1 MMFYRGKRAL
11 KRTLA
16 RPVLLALSLIL
27 VLGLSVGGTLAFL
40 IDDTDPV
47 TNIFTPGEITTEIDE
62 DFESSLVKENVCIKN
77 TGDVDVYIRAAIVAN
92 WVDESGNI
100 IAPAKE
106 NEDYTP
112 FESEDGWVKH
122 SDGYHYWTEPVAP
135 GTSTGELIDSCQP
148 YVDAKPVGADHLQM
162 TILSQAIQA
171 EPEQAIK
178 EAWGVTISGGAVTPV
193 SGT

>member
-40 IDDTDPV
+40 IDGTDPV
-47 TNIFTPGEITTEIDE
+47 TNIFTPGEVTTEIDE
-62 DFESSLVKENVCIKN
+62 DWDKQVKKDVCIENKAES
-77 TGDVDVYIRAAIVAN
+77 DVAVYIRATIVAN
-92 WVDESGNI
+92 WVDESGDI

-106 NEDYTP
+106 GEDYTG
-112 FESEDGWVKH
+112 FTSETGWVEQ
-122 SDGYHYWTEPVAP
+122 DGYYYWTKPVAP
-135 GTSTGELIDSCQP
+135 GASTGKLIDSCQP
-148 YVDAKPVGADHLQM
+148 IANAKPEGAHHLQM

-171 EPEQAIK
+171 EPEQARID
-178 EAWGVTISGGAVTPV
+178 AGWPNIFN
-193 SGT
+193 

>member
-40 IDDTDPV
+40 IDGTASV
-47 TNIFTPGEITTEIDE
+47 INTFTPGEVTTEIDE
-62 DFESSLVKENVCIKN
+62 DFENKLVKENVRIKN
-77 TGDVDVYIRAAIVAN
+77 TGDVDVYIRATIVAN
-92 WVDESGNI
+92 WVDESGDI

-106 NEDYTP
+106 GTDYTDFTSDP
-112 FESEDGWVKH
+112 GWVEQ
-122 SDGYHYWTEPVAP
+122 DGYHYWTRPVAP
-135 GTSTGELIDSCQP
+135 DASTGKLIDSCQP
-148 YVDAKPVGADHLQM
+148 IAGAKPKGAHHLQM

-171 EPEQAIK
+171 EPEQARID
-178 EAWGVTISGGAVTPV
+178 AGWPASFN
-193 SGT
+193 

>member
-40 IDDTDPV
+40 IAGTDPV
-47 TNIFTPGEITTEIDE
+47 INIFTPGEVTTEIEEPGWDGE
-62 DFESSLVKENVCIKN
+62 VKENVTIQN
-77 TGDVDVYIRAAIVAN
+77 TGDVDVYIRATIVAN
-92 WVDESGNI
+92 WVDEKGNI

-106 NEDYTP
+106 GTDYTDFTSDP
-112 FESEDGWVKH
+112 GWVEQ
-122 SDGYHYWTEPVAP
+122 DGYYYWTEPVAP
-135 GTSTGELIDSCQP
+135 GASTGKLIDSCQP
-148 YVDAKPVGADHLQM
+148 YADAKPEGADHLQM

-171 EPEQAIK
+171 EPEQARID
-178 EAWGVTISGGAVTPV
+178 AGWPTSFN
-193 SGT
+193 

>member
-77 TGDVDVYIRAAIVAN
+77 TGDVDVYIRATWTAN
-92 WVDESGNI
+92 WVDETGYI
-100 IAPAKE
+100 VAPAVQD
-106 NEDYTP
+106 EDYEVTDLP
-112 FESEDGWVKH
+112 GSGWVKNGDYYYYT
-122 SDGYHYWTEPVAP
+122 SPVAP
-135 GTSTGELIDSCQP
+135 GNPTSDLFTEL
-148 YVDAKPVGADHLQM
+148 KPVPEQEPEGAHLEV

-171 EPEQAIK
+171 EPEQARTD
-178 EAWGVTISGGAVTPV
+178 AGWPTNFS
-193 SGT
+193 

>member
-1 MMFYRGKRAL
+1 MMFYRGKRAR

-40 IDDTDPV
+40 IADTDPV
-47 TNIFTPGEITTEIDE
+47 INTFTPGEVTTEIDE
-62 DFESSLVKENVCIKN
+62 DFENKLVKENVCIKN
-77 TGDVDVYIRAAIVAN
+77 TGDVDVYIRATIVAN
-92 WVDESGNI
+92 WVDKNGNI
-100 IAPAKE
+100 IAPAEE

-112 FESEDGWVKH
+112 FKSEAGWVKH

>member
-11 KRTLA
+11 KRTLV

-40 IDDTDPV
+40 IADTDPV
-47 TNIFTPGEITTEIDE
+47 INTFTPGKVTTEIEE
-62 DFESSLVKENVCIKN
+62 DFENKLVKENVCIEN
-77 TGDVDVYIRAAIVAN
+77 TGDVDVYIRATIVAN
-92 WVDESGNI
+92 WVDVSGNI

-106 NEDYTP
+106 GEDYTG
-112 FESEDGWVKH
+112 FTSDLGWDKH
-122 SDGYHYWTEPVAP
+122 SDGYYYWTEPVAP

-148 YVDAKPVGADHLQM
+148 YADAKPEGADHLQM

-171 EPEQAIK
+171 EPKQARDDAGWPDIFN
-178 EAWGVTISGGAVTPV
+178 
-193 SGT
+193 

>member
-16 RPVLLALSLIL
+16 RPVLLVLSLIL

-40 IDDTDPV
+40 IADTEPI
-47 TNIFTPGEITTEIDE
+47 TNTFTPGEVTTEIDE
-62 DFESSLVKENVCIKN
+62 DFENKLVKENVCIKN
-77 TGDVDVYIRAAIVAN
+77 TGDVDVYIRATIVAN
-92 WVDESGNI
+92 WVDVSGNI
-100 IAPAKE
+100 IAPAEE

-122 SDGYHYWTEPVAP
+122 SDGYYYWTEPVAP
-135 GTSTGELIDSCQP
+135 GYSTGKLIDSCQP
-148 YVDAKPVGADHLQM
+148 IVDAKPVGADHLQM

-171 EPEQAIK
+171 EPEQARTD
-178 EAWGVTISGGAVTPV
+178 AGWPTSFN
-193 SGT
+193 